1 MFKLNY
7 EKIAYIENG
16 LTLEEA
22 NAMEVIDGHD
32 YFCECHQ
39 YDNGE
44 WVFRVI
50 DIDDMQEDEMIEKT
64 KDFTEII
71 AFAQRLLEGFT
82 EDDFSK
88 EELEGLDY
96 RWNILQEAKER
107 IIKRKE
113 KKNVI
118 TR

>member
-32 YFCECHQ
+32 YYCECHQ

-44 WVFRVI
+44 WVFRVR
-50 DIDDMQEDEMIEKT
+50 DIDDIQQEDIIEQT
-64 KDFTEII
+64 NDITEVIL
-71 AFAQRLLEGFT
+71 FAQRLFENFT
-82 EDDFSK
+82 EEECSK
-88 EELEGLDY
+88 EEMKEIDY
-96 RWNILQEAKER
+96 KWQILQEAKER